1 MSRFKT
7 IGRIVLA
14 VIVSFAVIMPA
25 DAKKKAPKAPKYVFY
40 MIGDGMGINEAF
52 GTEIYNQATGNGP
65 AEINFVHFPVRTF
78 ITTRSASSLVTDSAA
93 AGTALA
99 TGVKT
104 NNDYLGVDPDYN
116 PVSNLAE
123 WAHAAGFGAG
133 VATTVG
139 LNHATPAAFYGH
151 VKSRNQYED
160 LVHQFIENEAISF
173 GAGSKFLDEAR
184 KTGHTSADLEKM
196 VTDAGIT
203 VFHGVENSKNLDK
216 IKKRV
221 VCLGNTLE
229 GSDLVPAI
237 NRRGNET
244 KLKDFVEA
252 GIEYLYGHF
261 AKKGFFFMVE
271 GGSIDHA
278 GHNDDGAADF
288 YEVTDFAAAID
299 AVLAFYDQH
308 PNETLIVVTA
318 DHETGALMLGSGQY
332 LMNPERLGAQ
342 KVDENAL
349 TEMYK
354 ELKAS
359 RTPSWEEVRNFL
371 RVNLGFWD
379 SVPVSE
385 RQEAAFKDLYNREFG
400 LGEDNAVV
408 SLYASNSRIVSEALD
423 YLNSQAGYSWAHG
436 THTGS
441 PVGLYVKGAVASR
454 FMECTD
460 NTDVPKMIKE
470 VAGY

>member
-1 MSRFKT
+1 MSRIKLVGSVMA
-7 IGRIVLA
+7 ILA
-14 VIVSFAVIMPA
+14 VFCLAATPVQ
-25 DAKKKAPKAPKYVFY
+25 AKKGPKAPKYVFY
-40 MIGDGMGINEAF
+40 MIGDGMGINEVR

-65 AEINFVHFPVRTF
+65 AEINFFHFPVRTF
-78 ITTRSASSLVTDSAA
+78 ITTNSASSLVTDSAA

-104 NNDYLGVDPDYN
+104 NNDYLGVDPDVN
-116 PVSNLAE
+116 PVSNLAD

-133 VATTVG
+133 IATTVG
-139 LNHATPAAFYGH
+139 VNHATPAAFFGH

-160 LVHQFIENEAISF
+160 LVHQFIEDDAISF
-173 GAGSKFLDEAR
+173 AAGSQFLNEAK
-184 KTGHTSADLEKM
+184 KTGHTSSDLEKM
-196 VTDAGIT
+196 VSDAGIT
-203 VFHGVENSKNLDK
+203 VFHGVENAKNLAK
-216 IKKRV
+216 SKKRV
-221 VCLGNTLE
+221 VCLGNKLE

-237 NRRGNET
+237 NRRSNET
-244 KLKDFVEA
+244 KLKEFVEA

-288 YEVTDFAAAID
+288 YEVSDFAAAID
-299 AVLAFYDQH
+299 VVLAFYDQH

-332 LMNPERLGAQ
+332 AMNPARLGVQ

-349 TEMYK
+349 TEMYN

-379 SVPVSE
+379 SIPVNA
-385 RQEAAFKDLYNREFG
+385 RQEATFKSIYEREFG
-400 LGEDNAVV
+400 LGDDSSVQ
-408 SLYASNSRIVSEALD
+408 SLYATNAKMVSEALD
-423 YLNSQAGYSWAHG
+423 YLNRQAGFNWAHG

-454 FMECTD
+454 FIECTD
-460 NTDVPKMIKE
+460 NTDVPKMIKA

>member
-1 MSRFKT
+1 MSKFKFAARV
-7 IGRIVLA
+7 IAVLA
-14 VIVSFAVIMPA
+14 LSCLVIAPA
-25 DAKKKAPKAPKYVFY
+25 QAKKGPKAPKYVFY
-40 MIGDGMGINEAF
+40 MIGDGMGINEVR

-65 AEINFVHFPVRTF
+65 AEINFFHFPVRTF
-78 ITTRSASSLVTDSAA
+78 INTHSASSLVTDSAA

-104 NNDYLGVDPDYN
+104 NNDFLGVDPDAN

-139 LNHATPAAFYGH
+139 INHATPAAFYGH

-160 LVHQFIENEAISF
+160 LVHQFIDNKAISF
-173 GAGSKFLDEAR
+173 AAGSKFLDEAR

-196 VTDAGIT
+196 VTDAGIA
-203 VFHGVENSKNLDK
+203 VFHGVENAKNLDK
-216 IKKRV
+216 NKKRV
-221 VCLGNTLE
+221 VCMGNRLE

-237 NRRGNET
+237 NRKGNET
-244 KLKDFVEA
+244 TLKEFVEA

-288 YEVTDFAAAID
+288 YEVTDFAEAID
-299 AVLAFYDQH
+299 VVLAFYDQH

-332 LMNPERLGAQ
+332 AMDPERLGNQ

-349 TEMYK
+349 TQLYG
-354 ELKAS
+354 ELKS
-359 RTPSWEEVRNFL
+359 GRTPSWEEVRNFL
-371 RVNLGFWD
+371 RVNLGLWD
-379 SVPVSE
+379 SVPVNP
-385 RQEAAFKDLYNREFG
+385 RQEATFKSIYDREFG
-400 LGEDNAVV
+400 LGDASSVQ
-408 SLYASNSRIVSEALD
+408 SLYASNARMVSEAID
-423 YLNSQAGYSWAHG
+423 YLNKQAGFHWAHG

-441 PVGLYVKGAVASR
+441 PLGLYVKGAVASR
-454 FMECTD
+454 FIECTD
-460 NTDVPKMIKE
+460 NTDVPKMIKA